1 MLSPLIQDTRNE
13 LKKRGKEDLMIHYA
27 ADNNIVLK
35 GDNERLS
42 EVVWNLLDNA
52 TKFTEKGAISIVTT
66 KDDNYITLAIKD
78 SGSGINSNVLP
89 KLFTKFVTKSEKG
102 TGLGLYISK
111 SIIEAH
117 GGKIWAKNN
126 NDGKGSTF
134 TFTLPL
140 AA

>member
-1 MLSPLIQDTRNE
+1 M
-13 LKKRGKEDLMIHYA
+13 KKRGKEDLIIQYA
-27 ADNNIVLK
+27 PAENNIVVK
-35 GDNERLS
+35 GDKDRLS

-52 TKFTEKGAISIVTT
+52 AKFTEKGAISIFTM
-66 KDDNYITLAIKD
+66 KEGNYITITVKD
-78 SGSGINSNVLP
+78 SGSGIDLDVLP

-102 TGLGLYISK
+102 TGLGLFISK

-117 GGKIWAKNN
+117 GGNILAENN

-134 TFTLPL
+134 TFTLTL

>member
-1 MLSPLIQDTRNE
+1 
-13 LKKRGKEDLMIHYA
+13 
-27 ADNNIVLK
+27 
-35 GDNERLS
+35 
-42 EVVWNLLDNA
+42 VWNLLDNA

>member
-1 MLSPLIQDTRNE
+1 VIKNT
-13 LKKRGKEDLMIHYA
+13 GKEDVITQYVPS
-27 ADNNIVLK
+27 DNNIVLK
-35 GDNERLS
+35 ADKDRLS

-52 TKFTEKGAISIVTT
+52 TKFTEKGSISIASRKENNHITITV
-66 KDDNYITLAIKD
+66 KDN
-78 SGSGINSNVLP
+78 GSGIDSDVLP

-117 GGKIWAKNN
+117 GGKIWAENN
-126 NDGKGSTF
+126 NDGKGATF

-140 AA
+140 AV